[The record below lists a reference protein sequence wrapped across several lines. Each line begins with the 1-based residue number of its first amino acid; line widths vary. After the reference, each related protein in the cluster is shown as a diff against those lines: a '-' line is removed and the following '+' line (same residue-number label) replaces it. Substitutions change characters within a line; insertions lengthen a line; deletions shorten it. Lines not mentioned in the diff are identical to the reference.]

1 MRFSGFATA
10 GAKEIKGGN
19 GGGEDGRI
27 QRKKKEKK
35 WLGRQGGRRAG
46 QSQKAYILLN
56 LKVPLFIIIV
66 S

>member
-1 MRFSGFATA
+1 MILTSIFVRFSGFATA

-35 WLGRQGGRRAG
+35 WLGREGGRRAG
-46 QSQKAYILLN
+46 
-56 LKVPLFIIIV
+56 
-66 S
+66 